1 MGSLPEAT
9 TSAAIEEYIT
19 EMKERLKNCDYGKIG
34 LIFSVHENQVVYI
47 REIRE
52 QGYRVID
59 ES

>member
-19 EMKERLKNCDYGKIG
+19 EMKDNLQKCDFGKIG
-34 LIFSVHENQVVYI
+34 IVFTVHENKVTYV
-47 REIRE
+47 REIKE
-52 QGYRVID
+52 KGYQID